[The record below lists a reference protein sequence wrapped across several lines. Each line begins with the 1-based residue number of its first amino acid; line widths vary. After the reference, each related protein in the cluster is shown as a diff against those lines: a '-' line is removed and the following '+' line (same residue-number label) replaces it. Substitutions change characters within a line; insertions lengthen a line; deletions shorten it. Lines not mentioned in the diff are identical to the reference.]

1 MQSNMQ
7 SEPRAIDRSV
17 TTDDLGARDATMS
30 GWSASLWR
38 WGAIAVALA
47 IAVVVVERIRT
58 AEAPPPTRSRPART
72 PVTVIT
78 AAARDVPVYLNGLG
92 AVTPLNT
99 VTVKSRVDG
108 QLDRVTFHEGDIVS
122 KDSLLAEIDPRPF
135 QVQLEQAE
143 GQLARDQA
151 QLDNAKVTLA
161 RYQLLWSQDSVAK
174 QDLDAQAA
182 TVGQLEGALKSDQ
195 GAIASAKL
203 NLTYSEIRAP
213 ITGRAGLRQ
222 IDPGNIVH
230 AADQNGIV
238 ILTQIEPIAVVFTL
252 PEDNLGSVLPKLRGN
267 ATLAVDAYDRQGHTH
282 LATGR
287 VLTIDNAID
296 PTTGT
301 FKVKA
306 LFDNRDDAL
315 FPQQFV
321 NARLL
326 SDTLRHQVVV
336 PAAAVQRGTQG
347 AFVYTV
353 GSDRIAQLR
362 TVQTGV
368 SVGDDI
374 VIQSGLNVGDS
385 VVVEGADNLRAGG
398 AVDIRS
404 PAQPKAAS

>member
-1 MQSNMQ
+1 M
-7 SEPRAIDRSV
+7 
-17 TTDDLGARDATMS
+17 TTDDLGARDATTS

-38 WGAIAVALA
+38 WGTIAVALA

-203 NLTYSEIRAP
+203 NLTYSEIERQSPAAPASARSTRATSSMP
-213 ITGRAGLRQ
+213 PTERHRHPDPDRADCRGL
-222 IDPGNIVH
+222 H
-230 AADQNGIV
+230 AAGGQPGIRPAEAAWQRDACRRR
-238 ILTQIEPIAVVFTL
+238 LRPARTHA
-252 PEDNLGSVLPKLRGN
+252 LG
-267 ATLAVDAYDRQGHTH
+267 DRTRTDHRQRDRSHDRH
-282 LATGR
+282 
-287 VLTIDNAID
+287 IQ
-296 PTTGT
+296 
-301 FKVKA
+301 VKA

-362 TVQTGV
+362 HGSDRRQ
-368 SVGDDI
+368 
-374 VIQSGLNVGDS
+374 
-385 VVVEGADNLRAGG
+385 R
-398 AVDIRS
+398 RR
-404 PAQPKAAS
+404 

>member
-1 MQSNMQ
+1 MQ
-7 SEPRAIDRSV
+7 SEPRVIERSV
-17 TTDDLGARDATMS
+17 TTDDLRARDATATT
-30 GWSASLWR
+30 WSASFWR
-38 WGAIAVALA
+38 WGAIIAALA
-47 IAVVVVERIRT
+47 IAVAVVQRIRT
-58 AEAPPPTRSRPART
+58 AEAPPPARTRPSHT
-72 PVTVIT
+72 PVTVAT

-99 VTVKSRVDG
+99 VTVKTRVDG
-108 QLDRVTFHEGDIVS
+108 QLDRVTFQEGDIVR
-122 KDSLLAEIDPRPF
+122 KDSLLALIDPRPF
-135 QVQLEQAE
+135 QVQLEQAQ

-174 QDLDAQAA
+174 QDLDAQAS
-182 TVGQLEGALKSDQ
+182 TVGQLEGALKSDE

-238 ILTQIEPIAVVFTL
+238 VLTQIEPIAVLFTL
-252 PEDNLGSVLPKLRGN
+252 PEDNLRSVLPKLRGN
-267 ATLAVDAYDRQGHTH
+267 ATLAVDAYDRQGHTR

-301 FKVKA
+301 FKLKA
-306 LFDNRDDAL
+306 AFDNRDDAL

-321 NARLL
+321 NVRLL
-326 SDTLRHQVVV
+326 ADTLRHQVVV

-353 GSDRIAQLR
+353 GPDRTAQLR

-368 SVGDDI
+368 TVGDDI
-374 VIQSGLNVGDS
+374 VIASGIAAGES
-385 VVVEGADNLRAGG
+385 VVVEGADNLRAGS

-404 PAQPKAAS
+404 PSPSKAAS

>member
-1 MQSNMQ
+1 
-7 SEPRAIDRSV
+7 
-17 TTDDLGARDATMS
+17 
-30 GWSASLWR
+30 
-38 WGAIAVALA
+38 
-47 IAVVVVERIRT
+47 
-58 AEAPPPTRSRPART
+58 
-72 PVTVIT
+72 
-78 AAARDVPVYLNGLG
+78 VYLNGLG

-99 VTVKSRVDG
+99 VTVKTRADG
-108 QLDRVTFHEGDIVS
+108 QLDRVAFQEGDIVP
-122 KDSLLAEIDPRPF
+122 KDSLLAVIDPRPF
-135 QVQLEQAE
+135 QVQLEQAQ

-174 QDLDAQAA
+174 QDLDAQAS
-182 TVGQLEGALKSDQ
+182 TVGQLEGALKSDE
-195 GAIASAKL
+195 GAISSAKL

-238 ILTQIEPIAVVFTL
+238 VLTQIEPIAVLFTL
-252 PEDNLGSVLPKLRGN
+252 PEDNLRSVLPKLRGN
-267 ATLAVDAYDRQGHTH
+267 VTLAVDAYDRQGHTR

-287 VLTIDNAID
+287 MLTIDNAID

-301 FKVKA
+301 FKIKA

-321 NARLL
+321 NVRLL

-353 GSDRIAQLR
+353 GSDRTAQLR

-368 SVGDDI
+368 TVGDDI
-374 VIQSGLNVGDS
+374 VIASGITAGES
-385 VVVEGADNLRAGG
+385 VVVEGADNLRAGS

-404 PAQPKAAS
+404 PSPSKAAS

>member
-1 MQSNMQ
+1 MQ
-7 SEPRAIDRSV
+7 SEIQSDLSAIERSV
-17 TTDDLGARDATMS
+17 TTDDLHTRDAPVTR
-30 GWSASLWR
+30 WSTSLWR
-38 WGAIAVALA
+38 SGAIVVALA
-47 IAVVVVERIRT
+47 VVVTVVERVRT
-58 AEAPPPTRSRPART
+58 AEAPPARSRPSRT
-72 PVTVIT
+72 PVTVAT
-78 AAARDVPVYLNGLG
+78 ASTRDVPEYLNGLG
-92 AVTPLNT
+92 SVTPLNT
-99 VTVKSRVDG
+99 VTVKTRVDG
-108 QLDRVTFHEGDIVS
+108 QLDRVAFHEGDVVH
-122 KDSLLAEIDPRPF
+122 KDSLLAVIDPRPF

-151 QLDNAKVTLA
+151 QLDNAKVTLG

-195 GAIASAKL
+195 GAIASARL
-203 NLTYSEIRAP
+203 NLTYSEVRAP

-238 ILTQIEPIAVVFTL
+238 ILTQIEPIAVLFTL
-252 PEDNLGSVLPKLRGN
+252 PEDNLQSVLPKLRSGT
-267 ATLAVDAYDRQGHTH
+267 ALAVDAYDRQGHTR

-306 LFDNRDDAL
+306 TFDNRDDVL

-321 NARLL
+321 NVRLL
-326 SDTLRHQVVV
+326 ADTLRHQVVV

-353 GSDRIAQLR
+353 GPDQTAQLR

-368 SVGDDI
+368 TVGDDI
-374 VIQSGLNVGDS
+374 VVSSGLSAGDR
-385 VVVEGADNLRAGG
+385 VVVEGVENLRAGS
-398 AVDIRS
+398 AVDVRA
-404 PAQPKAAS
+404 PAKAAS